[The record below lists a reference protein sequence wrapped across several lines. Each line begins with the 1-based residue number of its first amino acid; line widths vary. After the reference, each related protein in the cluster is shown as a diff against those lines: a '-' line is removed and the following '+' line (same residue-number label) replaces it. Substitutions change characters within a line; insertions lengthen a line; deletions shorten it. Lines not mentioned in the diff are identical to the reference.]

1 MTDMSKCSQI
11 QVIFQE
17 QLHGHDLPRHTQ
29 PPLVEGPPHPQEH
42 PLGLGAVADV
52 QQSSFRLGSFN
63 LVSGDILCTLQQLHL
78 DFSCAVPLFWWPPSM
93 QNAQLNINIIARHTE
108 QKILPGF

>member
-1 MTDMSKCSQI
+1 MMTDMSKCSQI

-63 LVSGDILCTLQQLHL
+63 LVSGDNILLALQQLHL
-78 DFSCAVPLFWWPPSM
+78 GSLLSRPSLLVAAL
-93 QNAQLNINIIARHTE
+93 QAEYTFAININARHT
-108 QKILPGF
+108 